1 MIRIVLDT
9 NVVVSA
15 MLSPSRTAADVLRL
29 ALHRRVQLCV
39 SDAILEE
46 YEDVLRRPKCRRPSH
61 VISALMKA
69 LRATAET
76 VAPTETLTVSA
87 DEADNR
93 FLECAKAAG
102 ADYLVTGNLQ
112 HFPRTLGRTRII
124 TARQL
129 VEIVT
134 PTPV

>member
-15 MLSPSRTAADVLRL
+15 MLNVSGTAADVLRL
-29 ALHRRVQLCV
+29 ALNQYVQLCG

-46 YEDVLRRPKCRRPSH
+46 YEGVLRRPKFRRPAR
-61 VISALMKA
+61 VVSALMKA
-69 LRATAET
+69 IRATADK
-76 VAPTETLTVSA
+76 VDPTETLAVSA

-102 ADYLVTGNLQ
+102 ADYIVTGNRQ
-112 HFPRTLGRTRII
+112 HFPDALGRTRII
-124 TARQL
+124 NPRQL
-129 VEIVT
+129 VELVT
-134 PTPV
+134 PKP